1 MNVSPIVRSWI
12 DNRHFHF
19 EGDWPQLAGHRLLPC
34 HSSGAQLKFHRRCI
48 IHNIVDFTIE
58 VSADALQLCMRK
70 SKLNSMKIIV
80 RSDVASLHDAATIPY
95 RMFVAND

>member
-1 MNVSPIVRSWI
+1 MNASPTAHSLI

-34 HSSGAQLKFHRRCI
+34 HSSGAQLKFHPRYI
-48 IHNIVDFTIE
+48 IIVDFTIE